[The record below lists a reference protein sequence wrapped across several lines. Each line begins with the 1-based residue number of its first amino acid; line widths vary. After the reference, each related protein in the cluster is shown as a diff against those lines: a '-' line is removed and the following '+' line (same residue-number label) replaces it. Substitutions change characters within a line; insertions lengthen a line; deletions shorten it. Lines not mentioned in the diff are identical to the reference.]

1 MKFKRKDLLL
11 AALAVEKFRD
21 ARALEPIYRFD
32 EKRNRRVVEN
42 HRALPGRFAALD
54 LVDGQLRLR
63 AASPQ
68 GKAEVRVFG
77 EGSFGAPRD
86 FERLVDPETLRRV
99 VAEAEGEAVELDFDG
114 DALVVR
120 SGNACAATW
129 RIETTTEGLA
139 AFPDAEISVI
149 SRFTSV
155 KTPSERFWRAVDLTD
170 GCVGESDERGSS
182 PGVAVDLRQNVV
194 FACASSV
201 AAICRNVGTAK
212 DTAPTANVPPTFLS
226 RGRAVL
232 NDADELETGLD
243 GNFCVL
249 TGEIGGALIQVA
261 APVFER
267 MPELR
272 RLVALRAS
280 NPETVA
286 TATARS
292 ALTTITLADFVSDEK
307 SRAVQLTFE
316 PAANGGGTLI
326 ASARSTLGRCDAATS
341 VEFRG
346 ERVVRWYDARRL
358 VDFLKSVGSDE
369 LVAFEFCADARR
381 LLCVAAGDRL
391 FFLGASQIDYT
402 I

>member
-11 AALAVEKFRD
+11 AALAVKKFRD
-21 ARALEPIYRFD
+21 ARALEPVYRFD
-32 EKRNRRVVEN
+32 KKRNRRVVEN

-68 GKAEVRVFG
+68 GKAEVKAFG
-77 EGSFGAPRD
+77 EGSFGLPRN

-99 VAEAEGEAVELDFDG
+99 VAEAEGETVELDFDG

-139 AFPDAEISVI
+139 AFPDAEVGLASRIGSV
-149 SRFTSV
+149 RAT
-155 KTPSERFWRAVDLTD
+155 SERFWRAVDSAD

-182 PGVAVDLRQNVV
+182 PGVAVDLRQGVV

-201 AAICRNVGTAK
+201 AAICRNVGAAK
-212 DTAPTANVPPTFLS
+212 DTAPTANVPPTFL
-226 RGRAVL
+226 RRARAVL
-232 NDADELETGLD
+232 NDVDELGIGLD
-243 GNFCVL
+243 GNFFVL

-267 MPELR
+267 TPELR
-272 RLVALRAS
+272 LLVALRAS

-292 ALTTITLADFVSDEK
+292 ALSTISLADFVSDEK

-316 PAANGGGTLI
+316 PAASGGTLI
-326 ASARSTLGRCDAATS
+326 ASARSPLGRCDAAAP

-346 ERVVRWYDARRL
+346 DRVVRWFDARRL
-358 VDFLKSVGSDE
+358 TDFLKSLEPNE
-369 LVAFEFCADARR
+369 LVAFELCADARR
-381 LLCVAAGDRL
+381 PLCVAAGDRL
-391 FFLGASQIDYT
+391 FFLGASQVDYA

>member
-1 MKFKRKDLLL
+1 MKYKRKDLAL

-32 EKRNRRVVEN
+32 KKRNRRVVERR
-42 HRALPGRFAALD
+42 RALPGRFAALD

-77 EGSFGAPRD
+77 EGSFGALRD
-86 FERLVDPETLRRV
+86 FERLVDPGTLRRV
-99 VAEAEGEAVELDFDG
+99 AAEAEGETVELDFDG

-139 AFPDAEISVI
+139 AFPDAEISLI
-149 SRFTSV
+149 SRVTSV
-155 KTPSERFWRAVDLTD
+155 GTPSERFWRAVDLAD

-182 PGVAVDLRQNVV
+182 LGVAVDLRQNAV

-226 RGRAVL
+226 RARAVL
-232 NDADELETGLD
+232 NDADELEIGLD

-267 MPELR
+267 TPELR

-286 TATARS
+286 TTTARS
-292 ALTTITLADFVSDEK
+292 ALTTISLADFVSDEK
-307 SRAVQLTFE
+307 LRAVQLTFE
-316 PAANGGGTLI
+316 PASGGGILI

-358 VDFLKSVGSDE
+358 VDFLKSVGLDE

-381 LLCVAAGDRL
+381 PLCVAAGDRL
-391 FFLGASQIDYT
+391 LFLGASQVDYT

>member
-42 HRALPGRFAALD
+42 HRALPGQFAALD
-54 LVDGQLRLR
+54 LVDGQPRLR

-68 GKAEVRVFG
+68 GKAEVKVLG
-77 EGSFGAPRD
+77 EGSFGLPKD
-86 FERLVDPETLRRV
+86 FERLVDPKMLRRV
-99 VAEAEGEAVELDFDG
+99 VAEAEGETIELDFEG
-114 DALVVR
+114 DALVAR
-120 SGNACAATW
+120 SGSACAATW
-129 RIETTTEGLA
+129 RIETTTERLA
-139 AFPDAEISVI
+139 AFPDAEISLIARV
-149 SRFTSV
+149 TSV
-155 KTPSERFWRAVDLTD
+155 RMSSERFWRAVDSAN
-170 GCVGESDERGSS
+170 GCVGDFDDAGSS
-182 PGVAVDLRQNVV
+182 SGVVVDLRQNVV

-201 AAICRNVGTAK
+201 AAICRNVGTTK
-212 DTAPTANVPPTFLS
+212 DTAPVANVPPTFLN
-226 RGRAVL
+226 RARAIL
-232 NDADELETGLD
+232 GDAEEVEIGFD

-267 MPELR
+267 TPELR

-280 NPETVA
+280 NPETIA

-316 PAANGGGTLI
+316 PASSGGGTLI
-326 ASARSTLGRCDAATS
+326 ASARSTLGRCDAAAP

-346 ERVVRWYDARRL
+346 ERVVRWFDARRL
-358 VDFLKSVGSDE
+358 TDFLKSVAPDE
-369 LVAFEFCADARR
+369 LVAFELCADARR
-381 LLCVAAGDRL
+381 PLCVAAGDRL
-391 FFLGASQIDYT
+391 FFLGASQVGYVI
-402 I
+402 

>member
-21 ARALEPIYRFD
+21 ARALEPVYRFD
-32 EKRNRRVVEN
+32 KKRNRRVVEN

-68 GKAEVRVFG
+68 GKAEVKAFG
-77 EGSFGAPRD
+77 EGSFGLPRN

-99 VAEAEGEAVELDFDG
+99 VAEAEGETVELDFEG

-139 AFPDAEISVI
+139 AFPDAEVGLASRIGSV
-149 SRFTSV
+149 RTA
-155 KTPSERFWRAVDLTD
+155 SERFWRAVDSAD

-182 PGVAVDLRQNVV
+182 PGVAVDLRQGVV

-201 AAICRNVGTAK
+201 AAICRNVGSAK
-212 DTAPTANVPPTFLS
+212 DTAPTANVPPTFL
-226 RGRAVL
+226 RRARAVL
-232 NDADELETGLD
+232 NDVDELEIGLD
-243 GNFCVL
+243 DNFFVL

-267 MPELR
+267 TPELR
-272 RLVALRAS
+272 LLVALRAS

-292 ALTTITLADFVSDEK
+292 ALSTISLADFVSDEK

-316 PAANGGGTLI
+316 PAASGGTLI
-326 ASARSTLGRCDAATS
+326 ASARSPLGRCDAATQI
-341 VEFRG
+341 EFRG
-346 ERVVRWYDARRL
+346 ARVVRWFDARRL
-358 VDFLKSVGSDE
+358 TDFLKSLDPNE
-369 LVAFEFCADARR
+369 LVAFELCADARR
-381 LLCVAAGDRL
+381 PLCVAAGDRL
-391 FFLGASQIDYT
+391 FFLGASQVDYA